1 MSAIG
6 GDSRLDPSAPRGGAD
21 DIPRRLE
28 NLPASSYLWRLVIL
42 LSLGGCFEIYDLFL
56 TGYIAPGLNRSG
68 LLTTTTQAFF
78 GFSGVGAFV
87 AATFA
92 GLFVGTFFLGFL
104 ADRFGRRSIFTYALL
119 GYSAASVVMAFQTTA
134 GGVLLW
140 RFIAGIGIGVEI
152 ITIDAY
158 ITELVPSWMR
168 GRAFAVNQA
177 VMFVAVPI
185 VAALAWWLVP
195 LSPYGLDGW
204 RWVVLIGAA
213 ASMIIWVLRL
223 YVPESPLWLARHG
236 RIEDAVKILTTL
248 ESSGGTAPAR
258 QGGPTENVVRRSA
271 AKLGHA
277 DLFKAP
283 YLSLV
288 VLLMVFNFCQAFG
301 FYGFAN
307 WVPTLLVEKGITV
320 TKSLQYSFIVA
331 FAYPIAPLLAASFAD
346 RFERK
351 WIICGASVAIIVFG
365 LAFSQLILP
374 ALLILC
380 GVLLTASNMT
390 MSYAY
395 HAYQT
400 EVFPTAIRAR
410 ASGLVY
416 SMSRVSAMFSG
427 FIVAYMLRETGV
439 GGVFGLITIA
449 MIIVIVA
456 IATLRPERSRQTT
469 RRLNI
474 PPRTDRPCRSAC
486 AWLAEAR
493 VCRPEQSRHVEC
505 RRQGA
510 LPDPFPADAF
520 HPVAFDRSG
529 AGVDHRA
536 GFCASTA
543 AQLVRH
549 FRRGLGRGDAGPGI

>member
-1 MSAIG
+1 MRPSRSKKKITGGHIMSAAGI
-6 GDSRLDPSAPRGGAD
+6 DSGFDLAATRGGPD
-21 DIPRRLE
+21 EISRRLE
-28 NLPASSYLWRLVIL
+28 SLPASSYLWRLVIL
-42 LSLGGCFEIYDLFL
+42 LSLGGWFEVYDLFF

-78 GFSGVGAFV
+78 GFSGIGAFV

-104 ADRFGRRSIFTYALL
+104 ADRFGRRSIFTFALL
-119 GYSAASVVMAFQTTA
+119 GYTAASVAMACQTTS
-134 GGVLLW
+134 GGLLLW
-140 RFIAGIGIGVEI
+140 RFIAGIGIGIEI

-168 GRAFAVNQA
+168 GRAFAINQA
-177 VMFVAVPI
+177 VMFTAVPV

-195 LSPYGLDGW
+195 LSPYGIDGW

-213 ASMIIWVLRL
+213 GSMVIWILRL

-236 RIEDAVKILTTL
+236 RTEEAVKILRTL
-248 ESSGGTAPAR
+248 EASAGTTHARPKKTADVVPGGT
-258 QGGPTENVVRRSA
+258 TA
-271 AKLGHA
+271 AKVGFA
-277 DLFKAP
+277 ELFKPP
-283 YLSLV
+283 YVSLV
-288 VLLMVFNFCQAFG
+288 VLFMVFNFCQAFG

-346 RFERK
+346 RLERK
-351 WIICGASVAIIVFG
+351 WIICGACVAIIAFG
-365 LAFSQLILP
+365 TAFSQFTEP

-380 GVLLTASNMT
+380 GVLLTAANMT

-427 FIVAYMLRETGV
+427 FIVAYMLRVAGV
-439 GGVFGLITIA
+439 NGVFGLITSA
-449 MIIVIVA
+449 MVLVIITL
-456 IATLRPERSRQTT
+456 ATFGPNVRGKPL
-469 RRLNI
+469 
-474 PPRTDRPCRSAC
+474 
-486 AWLAEAR
+486 
-493 VCRPEQSRHVEC
+493 
-505 RRQGA
+505 
-510 LPDPFPADAF
+510 DA
-520 HPVAFDRSG
+520 
-529 AGVDHRA
+529 
-536 GFCASTA
+536 
-543 AQLVRH
+543 
-549 FRRGLGRGDAGPGI
+549 

>member
-6 GDSRLDPSAPRGGAD
+6 IEAGLDAAPARSGPD
-21 DIPRRLE
+21 EISRRLE
-28 NLPASSYLWRLVIL
+28 SLPASSYLWRLVIL
-42 LSLGGCFEIYDLFL
+42 LSLGGCFEVYDLFF

-78 GFSGVGAFV
+78 GFSGIGAFV

-119 GYSAASVVMAFQTTA
+119 GYTAATVIMACQTTS
-134 GGVLLW
+134 GGLLLW

-158 ITELVPSWMR
+158 ITELVPSRMR

-177 VMFVAVPI
+177 IMFSAVPV

-195 LSPYGLDGW
+195 LSPYGIDGW

-213 ASMIIWVLRL
+213 ASMVIWILRL
-223 YVPESPLWLARHG
+223 FVPESPLWLARHG
-236 RIEDAVKILTTL
+236 RTEEAAGILRML
-248 ESSGGTAPAR
+248 EASTGATAAPAGKDEALHSR
-258 QGGPTENVVRRSA
+258 VAPKAGYAE
-271 AKLGHA
+271 
-277 DLFKAP
+277 LFRPP

-288 VLLMVFNFCQAFG
+288 VLFMIFNLCQAFG
-301 FYGFAN
+301 VYGFAN
-307 WVPTLLVEKGITV
+307 WVPALLVEKGITV
-320 TKSLQYSFIVA
+320 TKSLQYSFIIA

-351 WIICGASVAIIVFG
+351 WIICGAAVAISAFG
-365 LAFSQLILP
+365 IAFSQFTQP

-380 GVLLTASNMT
+380 GVLVTAANMT

-400 EVFPTAIRAR
+400 EIFPTPIRAR

-427 FIVAYMLRETGV
+427 FIVAYVLREAGV
-439 GGVFGLITIA
+439 GGVFGLIATA
-449 MIIVIVA
+449 MIVVIVA
-456 IATLRPERSRQTT
+456 IAAFGP
-469 RRLNI
+469 N
-474 PPRTDRPCRSAC
+474 
-486 AWLAEAR
+486 
-493 VCRPEQSRHVEC
+493 VCGKP
-505 RRQGA
+505 
-510 LPDPFPADAF
+510 LDA
-520 HPVAFDRSG
+520 
-529 AGVDHRA
+529 
-536 GFCASTA
+536 
-543 AQLVRH
+543 
-549 FRRGLGRGDAGPGI
+549 

>member
-1 MSAIG
+1 MSAADI
-6 GDSRLDPSAPRGGAD
+6 DSGFDLAATRGGAD
-21 DIPRRLE
+21 EISRRLE
-28 NLPASSYLWRLVIL
+28 SLPASSYLWRLVIL
-42 LSLGGCFEIYDLFL
+42 LSLGGCFEIYDLFF

-78 GFSGVGAFV
+78 GFSGIGAFV

-104 ADRFGRRSIFTYALL
+104 ADRFGRRSIFTFALL
-119 GYSAASVVMAFQTTA
+119 AYSAASVMMACQSTS
-134 GGVLLW
+134 GGLLLW

-158 ITELVPSWMR
+158 ITELVPSRMR

-177 VMFVAVPI
+177 IMFIAVPV

-195 LSPYGLDGW
+195 LSPYGVDGW

-213 ASMIIWVLRL
+213 GSMVIWILRL
-223 YVPESPLWLARHG
+223 FVPESPLWLARHG
-236 RIEDAVKILTTL
+236 RTEEAVKILRTL
-248 ESSGGTAPAR
+248 EASAGTTYARPERTASVVPAGTA
-258 QGGPTENVVRRSA
+258 A
-271 AKLGHA
+271 ATVGFA
-277 DLFKAP
+277 ELFKPP

-288 VLLMVFNFCQAFG
+288 VLFMVFNFCQAFG

-346 RFERK
+346 RLERK
-351 WIICGASVAIIVFG
+351 WIICGACVAIIAFG
-365 LAFSQLILP
+365 TAFSQFTDP

-380 GVLLTASNMT
+380 GVLLTAANMT

-400 EVFPTAIRAR
+400 EVFPTSIRAR

-427 FIVAYMLRETGV
+427 FIVAYMLRVAGV
-439 GGVFGLITIA
+439 NGVFGLITSA
-449 MIIVIVA
+449 MVLVIITL
-456 IATLRPERSRQTT
+456 ATFGPNVRGKPL
-469 RRLNI
+469 
-474 PPRTDRPCRSAC
+474 D
-486 AWLAEAR
+486 
-493 VCRPEQSRHVEC
+493 
-505 RRQGA
+505 A
-510 LPDPFPADAF
+510 L
-520 HPVAFDRSG
+520 
-529 AGVDHRA
+529 
-536 GFCASTA
+536 
-543 AQLVRH
+543 
-549 FRRGLGRGDAGPGI
+549 

>member
-1 MSAIG
+1 MSAADINAG
-6 GDSRLDPSAPRGGAD
+6 LDVADTRSGAD
-21 DIPRRLE
+21 AISRRLE

-42 LSLGGCFEIYDLFL
+42 LSLGGWFEVYDLFF

-78 GFSGVGAFV
+78 GFSGIGAFV

-119 GYSAASVVMAFQTTA
+119 GYTAASVIMASQTSS

-152 ITIDAY
+152 VTIDAY

-168 GRAFAVNQA
+168 GRAFAINQA
-177 VMFVAVPI
+177 VMFTAVPV

-195 LSPYGLDGW
+195 LQPYGIDGW

-213 ASMIIWVLRL
+213 GSMAIWILRL
-223 YVPESPLWLARHG
+223 LVPESPLWLARNG
-236 RIEDAVKILTTL
+236 RAGEAEKILRML
-248 ESSGGTAPAR
+248 EA
-258 QGGPTENVVRRSA
+258 SA
-271 AKLGHA
+271 AGSAARPDRTSRVSPATSTTKVSFA
-277 DLFKAP
+277 ELFKRP

-288 VLLMVFNFCQAFG
+288 LLFMVFNFCQAFG

-307 WVPTLLVEKGITV
+307 WVPTLLIEKGITV

-346 RFERK
+346 KLERK
-351 WIICGASVAIIVFG
+351 WIICGACAAIIAFG
-365 LAFSQLILP
+365 MAFSQFREP
-374 ALLILC
+374 ALLILS
-380 GVLLTASNMT
+380 GVLLTAANMT

-400 EVFPTAIRAR
+400 EVFPTSIRAR

-416 SMSRVSAMFSG
+416 SMSRVSAMLSG
-427 FIVAYMLRETGV
+427 FIVAYMLREAGV
-439 GGVFGLITIA
+439 GGVFGLITAA
-449 MIIVIVA
+449 MIVVIVL
-456 IATLRPERSRQTT
+456 IAAFGPNVRGKL
-469 RRLNI
+469 L
-474 PPRTDRPCRSAC
+474 
-486 AWLAEAR
+486 
-493 VCRPEQSRHVEC
+493 
-505 RRQGA
+505 
-510 LPDPFPADAF
+510 DA
-520 HPVAFDRSG
+520 
-529 AGVDHRA
+529 
-536 GFCASTA
+536 
-543 AQLVRH
+543 
-549 FRRGLGRGDAGPGI
+549 

>member
-1 MSAIG
+1 MSVAEMDAAI
-6 GDSRLDPSAPRGGAD
+6 DLAAAARGGPD
-21 DIPRRLE
+21 EISRRLE
-28 NLPASSYLWRLVIL
+28 SLPASSYLWRLVIL
-42 LSLGGCFEIYDLFL
+42 LSLGGWFEVYDLFF

-78 GFSGVGAFV
+78 GFSGIGAFV

-104 ADRFGRRSIFTYALL
+104 ADRFGRRSIFTFALL
-119 GYSAASVVMAFQTTA
+119 GYTAASVAMACQTTSE
-134 GGVLLW
+134 GVLLW

-177 VMFVAVPI
+177 VMFTAVPV

-195 LSPYGLDGW
+195 LSPYGVDGW

-213 ASMIIWVLRL
+213 GSMVIWILRL

-236 RIEDAVKILTTL
+236 RTEEAAKILATL
-248 ESSGGTAPAR
+248 EASAGSTTRPPEMADALSS
-258 QGGPTENVVRRSA
+258 
-271 AKLGHA
+271 HA
-277 DLFKAP
+277 VANAGFAQLFKPP

-288 VLLMVFNFCQAFG
+288 VLFMIFNLCQAFG
-301 FYGFAN
+301 VYGFAN
-307 WVPTLLVEKGITV
+307 WVPALLVEKGITV
-320 TKSLQYSFIVA
+320 TKSLQYSFIIA

-351 WIICGASVAIIVFG
+351 WIICGAAAAIGAFG
-365 LAFSQLILP
+365 MAFSQFAEP

-380 GVLLTASNMT
+380 GVLITAANMT

-400 EVFPTAIRAR
+400 EVFPTSIRAR

-416 SMSRVSAMFSG
+416 SMSRVSATFSG
-427 FIVAYMLRETGV
+427 FIVAYVLREAGA
-439 GGVFGLITIA
+439 GGVFGLITTA
-449 MIIVIVA
+449 MIVVIVA
-456 IATLRPERSRQTT
+456 IAAFGPNVRGKPL
-469 RRLNI
+469 
-474 PPRTDRPCRSAC
+474 
-486 AWLAEAR
+486 
-493 VCRPEQSRHVEC
+493 
-505 RRQGA
+505 
-510 LPDPFPADAF
+510 DA
-520 HPVAFDRSG
+520 
-529 AGVDHRA
+529 
-536 GFCASTA
+536 
-543 AQLVRH
+543 
-549 FRRGLGRGDAGPGI
+549 I

>member
-6 GDSRLDPSAPRGGAD
+6 IDTGVDLAATRGGPDEIA
-21 DIPRRLE
+21 RRLE
-28 NLPASSYLWRLVIL
+28 NLPASSYVWRLVIL
-42 LSLGGCFEIYDLFL
+42 LSLAGCFEIYDLFL
-56 TGYIAPGLNRSG
+56 TGYIAPGLNKSG

-78 GFSGVGAFV
+78 GFSGIGAFV

-92 GLFVGTFFLGFL
+92 GLFAGTFFLGFL
-104 ADRFGRRSIFTYALL
+104 ADRFGRRAIFTYALL
-119 GYSAASVVMAFQTTA
+119 CYSAASVAMACQTTS

-140 RFIAGIGIGVEI
+140 RFIAGVGIGVEI

-177 VMFVAVPI
+177 VMFIAVPI

-195 LSPYGLDGW
+195 LQPYGVDGW

-213 ASMIIWVLRL
+213 ASMVIWILRL
-223 YVPESPLWLARHG
+223 MVPESPLWLARHG
-236 RIEDAVKILTTL
+236 RTAEAETILARL
-248 ESSGGTAPAR
+248 EAKAGGAPAR
-258 QGGPTENVVRRSA
+258 QGKIAPPAPARA
-271 AKLGHA
+271 ATKAGFA
-277 DLFKAP
+277 DLFRPP

-288 VLLMVFNFCQAFG
+288 VLFAVFNFCQAFG

-307 WVPTLLVEKGITV
+307 WVPALLVEKGITV

-351 WIICGASVAIIVFG
+351 WIICGASVAIIAFG
-365 LAFSQLILP
+365 MTFAQLTQP

-380 GVLLTASNMT
+380 GVLLTAANMT

-416 SMSRVSAMFSG
+416 SMSRVSATFSG
-427 FIVAYMLRETGV
+427 FIVAYMLREGGV
-439 GGVFGLITIA
+439 IGVFGLITAA
-449 MIIVIVA
+449 MAVVIVA
-456 IATLRPERSRQTT
+456 M
-469 RRLNI
+469 
-474 PPRTDRPCRSAC
+474 
-486 AWLAEAR
+486 
-493 VCRPEQSRHVEC
+493 
-505 RRQGA
+505 
-510 LPDPFPADAF
+510 
-520 HPVAFDRSG
+520 
-529 AGVDHRA
+529 A
-536 GFCASTA
+536 GFGPN
-543 AQLVRH
+543 VR
-549 FRRGLGRGDAGPGI
+549 GKPLDA